1 MNRKSCWFIVI
12 VFLLMLQACAW
23 ISGPAAT
30 DQKVSPNQKIED
42 IKKSAADTP
51 YLAGSHLRNQL
62 TCSSCHGQTLV
73 PDDSERALNKE
84 CVGCHGSLTEVAA
97 KNTAHINPHKSHL
110 GDITCTACHS
120 GHAPS
125 QAYCLKC
132 HNFDLNIPG
141 GGQKP
146 ADAPKSASLP
156 SEETMKSLK
165 RDTTDVVVIGAG
177 AAGFTSAITAHDAGT
192 LVILIEK
199 MPITGGNS
207 MLAEGG
213 MNAAGTPFQKAK
225 GINDSVELMFK
236 DTMTG
241 GKNINDPEL
250 VRILASNSAGS
261 IAWLTTI
268 GADMSDVGRLGG
280 ASVNRA
286 HRPSGGSAVGAHLI
300 GVLRKNAAQ
309 RNLDVRVNSK
319 AAKILTDASGRVT
332 GVLVEGKHSGFYVID
347 AKAVID
353 TAGGFSANAEM
364 VALYRPEFRGM
375 PTSNQPG
382 ALGEGMELGAQSGG
396 QLIDMKE
403 IQIHPSIAA
412 GSRTLITEA
421 VRGNGAVLVNREGKR
436 FVNEITTRDAASAAI
451 LKQTGK
457 SAFMIF
463 DEGIR
468 KSLGQIDGY
477 FHLELVKEGGSPREL
492 AAKIGVPADA
502 FEATIET
509 YNKAV
514 ETKNDV
520 EFKRPDMPLPI
531 KVPNFYAIEVNPGVH
546 YTMGGLKIN
555 TETQVIGKDGKPI
568 PGFFA
573 AGEVTGGVHGANRLG
588 GNSISETITFGRI
601 AGANAAKLA
610 KK

>member
-1 MNRKSCWFIVI
+1 
-12 VFLLMLQACAW
+12 
-23 ISGPAAT
+23 
-30 DQKVSPNQKIED
+30 
-42 IKKSAADTP
+42 
-51 YLAGSHLRNQL
+51 
-62 TCSSCHGQTLV
+62 
-73 PDDSERALNKE
+73 
-84 CVGCHGSLTEVAA
+84 
-97 KNTAHINPHKSHL
+97 
-110 GDITCTACHS
+110 
-120 GHAPS
+120 
-125 QAYCLKC
+125 
-132 HNFDLNIPG
+132 
-141 GGQKP
+141 
-146 ADAPKSASLP
+146 
-156 SEETMKSLK
+156 
-165 RDTTDVVVIGAG
+165 
-177 AAGFTSAITAHDAGT
+177 
-192 LVILIEK
+192 
-199 MPITGGNS
+199 
-207 MLAEGG
+207 
-213 MNAAGTPFQKAK
+213 
-225 GINDSVELMFK
+225 
-236 DTMTG
+236 
-241 GKNINDPEL
+241 
-250 VRILASNSAGS
+250 
-261 IAWLTTI
+261 
-268 GADMSDVGRLGG
+268 
-280 ASVNRA
+280 
-286 HRPSGGSAVGAHLI
+286 
-300 GVLRKNAAQ
+300 
-309 RNLDVRVNSK
+309 
-319 AAKILTDASGRVT
+319 
-332 GVLVEGKHSGFYVID
+332 
-347 AKAVID
+347 
-353 TAGGFSANAEM
+353 M

-421 VRGNGAVLVNREGKR
+421 VRGNGAILVNREGKR